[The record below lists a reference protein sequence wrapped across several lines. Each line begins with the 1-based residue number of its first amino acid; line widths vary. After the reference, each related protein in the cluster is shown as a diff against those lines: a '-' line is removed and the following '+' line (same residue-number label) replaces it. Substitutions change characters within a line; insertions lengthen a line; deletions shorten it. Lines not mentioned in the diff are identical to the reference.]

1 MSVTSNSRA
10 GSPDDFTL
18 VSFNEVLS
26 IENENSRKAQKAIE
40 KLMSKQNRTI
50 LNFEKKTGEH
60 FDRRT
65 IPEDQHYDTKFSI
78 HFITKKI
85 DLSSKTPSPCS
96 IIERESSPF
105 NPIDEEVNPTLH
117 LPRSDQKHSWFE
129 LQEIKK

>member
-50 LNFEKKTGEH
+50 LNFEKKKSEL
-60 FDRRT
+60 RLQNKLY
-65 IPEDQHYDTKFSI
+65 IKYSDT
-78 HFITKKI
+78 
-85 DLSSKTPSPCS
+85 
-96 IIERESSPF
+96 R
-105 NPIDEEVNPTLH
+105 
-117 LPRSDQKHSWFE
+117 Q
-129 LQEIKK
+129 

>member
-50 LNFEKKTGEH
+50 LNFEKKKSEL
-60 FDRRT
+60 RL
-65 IPEDQHYDTKFSI
+65 QNKF
-78 HFITKKI
+78 FQIT
-85 DLSSKTPSPCS
+85 
-96 IIERESSPF
+96 
-105 NPIDEEVNPTLH
+105 
-117 LPRSDQKHSWFE
+117 
-129 LQEIKK
+129 